1 MAIEKNE
8 TKVNEM
14 KKMLYFLFL
23 IFTVLFL
30 STCAK
35 ETNFIYYLDRED
47 VAKIEIIHVITEWE
61 LEYEVIN
68 ELDQIS
74 VEEFLRKL
82 SEISYVK
89 SLFGNKGTLDD
100 ETCIKI
106 TYNNGNFDILSTNL
120 IVSYDSSGLEIR
132 WEEIIIDKNILEK
145 FTDLVEEFS

>member
-120 IVSYDSSGLEIR
+120 IVSYDSSGLEFR